1 MRRCLVTG
9 ATGAVGPRL
18 LQALHDGGWGI
29 RVLARHPDRSAI
41 AVPGAEL
48 LRGDIT
54 DAASLAPAMDG
65 IDTVFHLASLLH
77 VVNPPPSLRAEYER
91 VNVAGTA
98 NVVNAAR
105 SAGVRRLVFFS
116 TIAVYG
122 AYRGRPFGEEDPC
135 EPETDYGR
143 TKLEAE
149 RVVLGD
155 TRADGP
161 PLGTVLRLAA
171 VYGPGIKGNYARLVR
186 AVARGRFVGVGPG
199 ENRRALVHDRDVA
212 RAALLAAEQ
221 HAAAGKV
228 YNVADDQPHRLREII
243 EAIAAGLGR
252 TPPRWH
258 VPLGPALG
266 LAGLA
271 ERVSAALGMTPPIRR
286 ATIEKYVEDVVVD
299 AARIGRELGFTP
311 QVDLRAGWADTA
323 AGMRASGA
331 L

>member
-54 DAASLAPAMDG
+54 DTASLGPGMDG

-98 NVVNAAR
+98 NVANAAR

-122 AYRGRPFGEEDPC
+122 AYAGGHSARRTPASPRPITGGRSSRPSAWCSATREPMGHRWARCCGSPPC
-135 EPETDYGR
+135 TAPASRAT
-143 TKLEAE
+143 
-149 RVVLGD
+149 
-155 TRADGP
+155 TRA
-161 PLGTVLRLAA
+161 
-171 VYGPGIKGNYARLVR
+171 
-186 AVARGRFVGVGPG
+186 
-199 ENRRALVHDRDVA
+199 
-212 RAALLAAEQ
+212 
-221 HAAAGKV
+221 
-228 YNVADDQPHRLREII
+228 
-243 EAIAAGLGR
+243 
-252 TPPRWH
+252 W
-258 VPLGPALG
+258 
-266 LAGLA
+266 
-271 ERVSAALGMTPPIRR
+271 
-286 ATIEKYVEDVVVD
+286 
-299 AARIGRELGFTP
+299 
-311 QVDLRAGWADTA
+311 
-323 AGMRASGA
+323 
-331 L
+331 